1 VDLKLIKLRS
11 GDEKMNCFRMDLK
24 RSIFCKKF
32 IFVVIA
38 TYLVLLASTWNEFQT
53 STWWGDSTGAV
64 GSVNIISTT
73 LAFDKFKVVIVFF
86 LGGLYTG
93 SYCSDENSRYLR
105 SIFTRT
111 TLLSYTISRF
121 VVNFIA
127 IMMGMLI
134 VFILYIG
141 IGFCAGLPLVSEN
154 IKNLYYG
161 AFAWDHP
168 MIYSIMMA
176 LQFGVITAAC
186 SGTGLL
192 LSVYQPNLFVS
203 VGMCGLVFYAATS
216 YIPTESIFS
225 ILILLS
231 MLPTFPTR
239 LATPHTLMFLW
250 GMLYPLTVYAFCAFF
265 FARRLEWR
273 KKHGLI

>member
-1 VDLKLIKLRS
+1 
-11 GDEKMNCFRMDLK
+11 
-24 RSIFCKKF
+24 
-32 IFVVIA
+32 
-38 TYLVLLASTWNEFQT
+38 
-53 STWWGDSTGAV
+53 
-64 GSVNIISTT
+64 
-73 LAFDKFKVVIVFF
+73 
-86 LGGLYTG
+86 
-93 SYCSDENSRYLR
+93 
-105 SIFTRT
+105 
-111 TLLSYTISRF
+111 
-121 VVNFIA
+121 
-127 IMMGMLI
+127 MMGMLI

>member
-1 VDLKLIKLRS
+1 
-11 GDEKMNCFRMDLK
+11 MNCFRMDLK

-127 IMMGMLI
+127 DGNADCIYLIHWYWFLCRTASRIGKYKKSLLWCFCMGSSDDLFNYDGTS
-134 VFILYIG
+134 VWG
-141 IGFCAGLPLVSEN
+141 
-154 IKNLYYG
+154 
-161 AFAWDHP
+161 D
-168 MIYSIMMA
+168 YSC
-176 LQFGVITAAC
+176 LQWHWVITVC
-186 SGTGLL
+186 
-192 LSVYQPNLFVS
+192 LSAKPVCISWHVW
-203 VGMCGLVFYAATS
+203 
-216 YIPTESIFS
+216 FS
-225 ILILLS
+225 ILCSDILYS
-231 MLPTFPTR
+231 N
-239 LATPHTLMFLW
+239 
-250 GMLYPLTVYAFCAFF
+250 
-265 FARRLEWR
+265 
-273 KKHGLI
+273 

>member
-1 VDLKLIKLRS
+1 MDLKLIKLRS

-250 GMLYPLTVYAFCAFF
+250 GMLYPLTIYAFCAFF

>member
-1 VDLKLIKLRS
+1 MS
-11 GDEKMNCFRMDLK
+11 CFRMDLK
-24 RSIFCKKF
+24 RSIFCKKYIF
-32 IFVVIA
+32 IVVA
-38 TYLVLLASTWNEFQT
+38 SVLVLLASTWNEFRHY
-53 STWWGDSTGAV
+53 TWWGHSAGE
-64 GSVNIISTT
+64 GSSISLLSNC
-73 LAFDKFKVVIVFF
+73 LAFDKFKVVIVFL

-111 TLLSYTISRF
+111 TLLSYTISHF

-127 IMMGMLI
+127 ILLGMLMA
-134 VFILYIG
+134 FILYIG
-141 IGFCAGLPLVSEN
+141 IGFCAGLPLVSED

-186 SGTGLL
+186 SGIGLL

-203 VGMCGLVFYAATS
+203 VGMCGLVFYVATS

-225 ILILLS
+225 ILVLLS
-231 MLPTFPTR
+231 MSPTFPTR
-239 LATPHTLMFLW
+239 LATPHALTFLW
-250 GMLYPLTVYAFCAFF
+250 GMLYPFTVYAFCAFF
-265 FARRLEWR
+265 FVRRLEWR

>member
-1 VDLKLIKLRS
+1 MDLKLIKLRS

-265 FARRLEWR
+265 FARKLEWR

>member
-1 VDLKLIKLRS
+1 MDLKLIKLRS

-168 MIYSIMMA
+168 RIYSIMMA

-250 GMLYPLTVYAFCAFF
+250 GMLYPLTIYAFCAFF

>member
-1 VDLKLIKLRS
+1 
-11 GDEKMNCFRMDLK
+11 MNCFRMDLK
-24 RSIFCKKF
+24 RSIFVKKF

-154 IKNLYYG
+154 IKKSLLWCFCMGSSDDLFNYDG
-161 AFAWDHP
+161 TSVWGD
-168 MIYSIMMA
+168 YSC
-176 LQFGVITAAC
+176 LQWHWVITVC
-186 SGTGLL
+186 
-192 LSVYQPNLFVS
+192 LSAKPVCISWHVW
-203 VGMCGLVFYAATS
+203 
-216 YIPTESIFS
+216 FS
-225 ILILLS
+225 ILCSDILYS
-231 MLPTFPTR
+231 N
-239 LATPHTLMFLW
+239 
-250 GMLYPLTVYAFCAFF
+250 
-265 FARRLEWR
+265 
-273 KKHGLI
+273 

>member
-1 VDLKLIKLRS
+1 
-11 GDEKMNCFRMDLK
+11 MNCFRMDLK

-53 STWWGDSTGAV
+53 STWWGDSTGAA

-73 LAFDKFKVVIVFF
+73 LSFDKFKVVIVFF
-86 LGGLYTG
+86 LGGLYTS

>member
-1 VDLKLIKLRS
+1 MDLKLIKLRS

-216 YIPTESIFS
+216 YIPTDSIFS

-231 MLPTFPTR
+231 MSPTFPTR

-250 GMLYPLTVYAFCAFF
+250 GMLYPLTIYAFCAFF

>member
-1 VDLKLIKLRS
+1 MDLKLIKLRS

-53 STWWGDSTGAV
+53 STWWGDSTGAA

-86 LGGLYTG
+86 LGGLYTS

-273 KKHGLI
+273 KKQGLI

>member
-1 VDLKLIKLRS
+1 MDLKLIKLRS

-176 LQFGVITAAC
+176 LQFGVITAVC

>member
-1 VDLKLIKLRS
+1 MDLKLIKLRS

-168 MIYSIMMA
+168 MVYSIMMA

>member
-1 VDLKLIKLRS
+1 MDLKLIKLRS

-203 VGMCGLVFYAATS
+203 VGMGGLVFYAATS